1 MIVHILLFLQQQI
14 VAPLFI
20 IFSAGGAAHQW
31 KHRLQCQASNTSHK
45 IRITCI
51 YRLHLQQIAMNIW
64 KQLLLRRKQ
73 EFDSLTLFGSLRL
86 TVRLLK
92 QNYNALVAK
101 VPQ

>member
-1 MIVHILLFLQQQI
+1 MIVHSTVAEQQI

-31 KHRLQCQASNTSHK
+31 KHRLQCQASKHVAYDQN
-45 IRITCI
+45 
-51 YRLHLQQIAMNIW
+51 YLHLPLAPAANAMNIW

-101 VPQ
+101 AP

>member
-1 MIVHILLFLQQQI
+1 
-14 VAPLFI
+14 
-20 IFSAGGAAHQW
+20 
-31 KHRLQCQASNTSHK
+31 
-45 IRITCI
+45 
-51 YRLHLQQIAMNIW
+51 MNIW